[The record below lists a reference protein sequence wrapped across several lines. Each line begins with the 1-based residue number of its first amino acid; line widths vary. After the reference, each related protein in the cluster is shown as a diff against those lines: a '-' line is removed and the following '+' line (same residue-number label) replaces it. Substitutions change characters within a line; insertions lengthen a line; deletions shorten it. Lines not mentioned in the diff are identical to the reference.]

1 MKTKPNLVSSNTY
14 NYIVY
19 IPKNFRIT
27 EDNLTEQF
35 IENLSNNS
43 FYIKD
48 HYPSNMAEYER
59 KNFIEFTL
67 EKVNEIIDIV
77 RNNTT
82 DIDYYSIDGLIV
94 FSIVES
100 FDLIIEQ
107 LDCSDAQF
115 IYQLDVKTLKRIMK
129 KYGDDLSED

>member
-1 MKTKPNLVSSNTY
+1 MKIKPNLVPSNTP

-19 IPKNFRIT
+19 IPKNFKII

-48 HYPSNMAEYER
+48 HYPSNMAEDER

-107 LDCSDAQF
+107 LDCSDTQF

>member
-1 MKTKPNLVSSNTY
+1 MKTKPNLISSNTY